1 MNMLAKTFII
11 ISLSLSLLV
20 ITGLIDF
27 SEVKAQQ
34 YGGTPLAGGNGNGF
48 ISYDSVRRMI
58 TVSCK
63 SATLTDI
70 YNQLND
76 PAVLSKEQ
84 QRNGVWLLNANITIN
99 KGSTLTIDHTDTTWL
114 KIIADEKSLAYGI
127 HVSGSLKI
135 DSVQLT
141 SWNPET
147 NYYAMSNGSRE
158 SSGPATALCG
168 RSEERRV

>member
-11 ISLSLSLLV
+11 ISLSSLLV

-34 YGGTPLAGGNGNGF
+34 EGGRTPLAAGNGNGC

-76 PAVLSKEQ
+76 PSILNKEQ

-99 KGSTLTIDHTDTTWL
+99 KGSTLTIDPTDTTWL

-127 HVSGSLKI
+127 
-135 DSVQLT
+135 
-141 SWNPET
+141 
-147 NYYAMSNGSRE
+147 
-158 SSGPATALCG
+158 
-168 RSEERRV
+168 